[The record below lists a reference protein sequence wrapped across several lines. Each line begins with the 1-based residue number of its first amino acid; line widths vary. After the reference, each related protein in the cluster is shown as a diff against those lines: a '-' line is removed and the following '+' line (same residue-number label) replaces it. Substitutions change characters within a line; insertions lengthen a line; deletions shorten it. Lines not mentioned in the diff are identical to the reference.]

1 MLKETNWIKQ
11 TELGLHKYTSDMNI
25 PNQIPSEAWES
36 DNYGYYKLQTGT
48 IPPILGL
55 SIHIKALKN
64 MMKP

>member
-36 DNYGYYKLQTGT
+36 DNYGYF
-48 IPPILGL
+48 
-55 SIHIKALKN
+55 
-64 MMKP
+64 